1 MYSFPKNYYSFFFNF
16 ILEKD
21 ISIHKLKD
29 YFAYFLKKKNNNN
42 KNILN
47 KSLFK
52 FIVLN
57 EIHISLNL
65 ILFQI
70 KQHTYFENI
79 YIKLFI

>member
-1 MYSFPKNYYSFFFNF
+1 MYSFPKNYYYFFF

-29 YFAYFLKKKNNNN
+29 YFAYFFKKKNYNNN